1 MRRIGQDFAIDR
13 RSERTL
19 RISRDSLPGAPTVI
33 ILDGV

>member
-1 MRRIGQDFAIDR
+1 MDKIGRQFEIDR

-19 RISRDSLPGAPTVI
+19 RISRESLPTSPTVI